1 MWTGTEWLVMGDT
14 VLCSYFSETKSYI
27 VKANGLIEQWGS
39 HHQSSNT
46 QFQIALYV
54 TMSNTN
60 YNITALSYGLSSGWS
75 YPLYAKKDTLATS
88 SFYLASKSDLSN
100 TDHTWSVKGI

>member
-1 MWTGTEWLVMGDT
+1 
-14 VLCSYFSETKSYI
+14 
-27 VKANGLIEQWGS
+27 
-39 HHQSSNT
+39 
-46 QFQIALYV
+46 
-54 TMSNTN
+54 MSNTN